1 MKNSILSKNIR
12 KLRAFKNLNQTEFAN
27 LFDIKRASIGAYEE
41 GRAEPKL
48 ETLIKFASYFSL
60 KIDDLVTKEL
70 TVNQI
75 AKFDKAYNKA
85 NETKPIV
92 VDKELKIIQK
102 KLIDLEVKLDLLL
115 DKGKTP

>member
-12 KLRAFKNLNQTEFAN
+12 KLRSFKNLNQTEFAK

-48 ETLIKFASYFSL
+48 DTLL
-60 KIDDLVTKEL
+60 KITSFFKLTLDDLIVKEL

-85 NETKPIV
+85 NSQNPNSLE
-92 VDKELKIIQK
+92 KEIKTLKIKIS
-102 KLIDLEVKLDLLL
+102 DLEDKIDQIL
-115 DKGKTP
+115 DKI

>member
-12 KLRAFKNLNQTEFAN
+12 KLRAFKNLNQTEFAE
-27 LFDIKRASIGAYEE
+27 LFGIKRASIGAYEE

-48 ETLIKFASYFSL
+48 DTLIKIITYFKLSL
-60 KIDDLVTKEL
+60 DDLIIKDL

-85 NETKPIV
+85 NTPTSLTIEKEIKNLKSKIGSIE
-92 VDKELKIIQK
+92 DKIDQILSKI
-102 KLIDLEVKLDLLL
+102 
-115 DKGKTP
+115 

>member
-12 KLRAFKNLNQTEFAN
+12 KLRAFKNLNQTQFAD
-27 LFDIKRASIGAYEE
+27 LIDVKRASIGAYEE

-48 ETLIKFASYFSL
+48 DTLIRITTYFKISL
-60 KIDDLVTKEL
+60 DNLIVSEL

-85 NETKPIV
+85 NQIEASSLE
-92 VDKELKIIQK
+92 KEIKVLKK
-102 KLIDLEVKLDLLL
+102 KISTLEEKIDTVIDLIK
-115 DKGKTP
+115 K

>member
-1 MKNSILSKNIR
+1 MKNSILSKNLR
-12 KLRAFKNLNQTEFAN
+12 KLRAFKNLNQTDFAK

-48 ETLIKFASYFSL
+48 DTLFKFSSHFSL
-60 KIDDLVTKEL
+60 KIDDLITKEL

-85 NETKPIV
+85 NQIQPLLI
-92 VDKELKIIQK
+92 DKELKLIQK
-102 KLIDLEVKLDLLL
+102 KLSLLEKKIDQLL
-115 DKGKTP
+115 DKPI

>member
-12 KLRAFKNLNQTEFAN
+12 KLRAFKNLNQTQFAE
-27 LFDIKRASIGAYEE
+27 LIDVKRASIGAYEE

-48 ETLIKFASYFSL
+48 DTLIRITTYFKISL
-60 KIDDLVTKEL
+60 DNLIVSEL

-85 NETKPIV
+85 NNIESSSLEKEIKLLKKKISILEQKIDTV
-92 VDKELKIIQK
+92 VELIK
-102 KLIDLEVKLDLLL
+102 K
-115 DKGKTP
+115 